1 MTERKRVMTDYRND
15 TEERELLEERRK
27 LSLERI
33 RQIPEEKSVPVTYR
47 EYFAEMAKYIVK
59 LQELEKRLKEGILE
73 HGSME
78 ELQALNVGPYRDIL
92 PEMYEHSYG
101 NPAYAAKM
109 LGEGYGQMLSFLY
122 AEIQG
127 MVVSVYEGRLWDC
140 VVVMELFLEIYHMF
154 EEEELPTKA
163 ALRDVFYWYVSDY
176 TDETMEYR
184 IREMVDPTLDFA
196 SGIVRKAD
204 LTDLR
209 YLYRYGEY
217 VTENERKTAEFLNG
231 LPQEQIDAMAR
242 TYTEGYRIGFVLGN
256 RDLSKKKTVNI
267 RYHLGFER
275 MVRAAILQFEE
286 MGLQPVIYRSA
297 VHGADRN
304 RRGLRTGYSGAV
316 PNKQFDYDHKEDA
329 ALFLDEDLVQRRL
342 RAMQVAYEKHKEEAN
357 THAGPAVI
365 EIFGEKPF
373 SPKANKDALSFNEKQ
388 QKLQVRYDNEAGQ
401 ITNRYII
408 GEERSF
414 TIIAYPV
421 PEIGEQFEEIFRETV
436 KINTLDYRKYQ
447 RIQQHLIDALDQG
460 TRVHVKGKGENR
472 TDLWIQLHKLE
483 QPEKQTNFENCV
495 ADVNIPVGEVFT
507 SPVLKG
513 TNGVLHVTSV
523 YLNELNYQNLCL
535 TLTDGM
541 ITDYG
546 CTNFEQEGENRKY
559 IEANILNHHKTLPI
573 GEFAIGTNTTAYVV
587 AEKYQIADKLPIL
600 IAEKMGPHFA
610 MGDTCY
616 SWAEDTAVFNPDGK
630 EIIARDN
637 EISILRKE
645 DPGKAY
651 FGCHTDITIPYDELD
666 YIRVQKE
673 DGSEVSL
680 IEDGRFVL
688 PGTEELNEAF
698 QE

>member
-1 MTERKRVMTDYRND
+1 MTDYRND

-256 RDLSKKKTVNI
+256 KDLSKKKTVNI

>member
-140 VVVMELFLEIYHMF
+140 VVVIELFLEIYHMF

-256 RDLSKKKTVNI
+256 KDLSKKKTVNI

-460 TRVHVKGKGENR
+460 TRVHIKGKGENR

-666 YIRVQKE
+666 YIRVQEE

>member
-154 EEEELPTKA
+154 EEEEFPTKA

-256 RDLSKKKTVNI
+256 KDLSKKKTVNI

-304 RRGLRTGYSGAV
+304 RRGLRTGYSGAI

-472 TDLWIQLHKLE
+472 TDLWIQLHKLK

>member
-256 RDLSKKKTVNI
+256 KDLSKKKTVNI
-267 RYHLGFER
+267 RYNLGFER

-316 PNKQFDYDHKEDA
+316 PNKQFDYDHQEAA
-329 ALFLDEDLVQRRL
+329 ALVLDEALVQRRL

-673 DGSEVSL
+673 DGSEVSM

>member
-256 RDLSKKKTVNI
+256 KDLSKKKTVNI

>member
-59 LQELEKRLKEGILE
+59 LQELEKRLNEGILE

-154 EEEELPTKA
+154 EEEEFPTKA

-256 RDLSKKKTVNI
+256 KDLLKKKTVNI

>member
-127 MVVSVYEGRLWDC
+127 MVVSVYEDRLWDC

-154 EEEELPTKA
+154 EEEEFPTKA

-256 RDLSKKKTVNI
+256 KDLSKKKTVNI

-304 RRGLRTGYSGAV
+304 RRGLRTGYSGAI

>member
-196 SGIVRKAD
+196 SEIVRKAD

-256 RDLSKKKTVNI
+256 KDLSKKKTVNI

-483 QPEKQTNFENCV
+483 QPEKKTNFENCV